1 MPSSRLDSG
10 RNANGTTSYIC
21 PATCVRMCYVC
32 VFAVCELGA
41 LVYPLPFYCCAF
53 DPFKKRLKKDYCN
66 TQEQPERS
74 PPDYVSP
81 TLTTRE
87 STESISW
94 NTSQGWWYNNEIA
107 TWSFDITA
115 IIIFSIFIATVAVL
129 LVGFSLFA
137 FLKLKMIW
145 CAAALMYRNF
155 GYLKCWIIRVDV

>member
-10 RNANGTTSYIC
+10 RNVNGTTSYIC
-21 PATCVRMCYVC
+21 PATCVRIC
-32 VFAVCELGA
+32 A
-41 LVYPLPFYCCAF
+41 LYACLPCASWAPLFTPLPFYCCAF

-66 TQEQPERS
+66 TQEQPESFPWLCFRHW
-74 PPDYVSP
+74 
-81 TLTTRE
+81 RE